1 MKLILT
7 KSILTKVSYVFNLII
22 FLIVLWLYALPKN
35 EIEQINIGDTYLFS
49 FQWDK
54 ENPFEKVKIDT
65 VKVLDIKNDYVQY
78 QYAWANSPSS
88 TKLRIFKECIKP
100 IKK

>member
-1 MKLILT
+1 MNLINIIN
-7 KSILTKVSYVFNLII
+7 KISYVFNVLI
-22 FLIVLWLYALPKN
+22 FLFVLWLFVEPK
-35 EIEQINIGDTYLFS
+35 EKIEKVNIGDTYLFS

-65 VKVLDIKNDYVQY
+65 IKVLDIKNDYVQY